1 MSISIK
7 RYDGEKKKIS
17 CRKMFW
23 RGNFKL
29 FIDIAVGGEKGE
41 GGGVG
46 SIRNI
51 LKTLLYFEFKFIYTV

>member
-1 MSISIK
+1 
-7 RYDGEKKKIS
+7 
-17 CRKMFW
+17 MFW

-51 LKTLLYFEFKFIYTV
+51 LKTLLYFEFKFIYTVQLIIQMFPGPLCNL